1 MAKFELWDGE
11 TDTFEELD
19 EFNETGDET
28 WVSAHAL
35 LDSGGEGSLLRTLG
49 PNLDHERFWSGGF
62 IETGDIVLLAS
73 LFAFS
78 RVGLGCSMFNLLNWS
93 VFLLLTKNDVED
105 GDDEFDDGDD
115 DDDGDEFECI
125 FGLGGSSTR
134 DKSEAVR
141 LVEVTML
148 FIEFWF
154 SVSSLL

>member
-1 MAKFELWDGE
+1 
-11 TDTFEELD
+11 
-19 EFNETGDET
+19 
-28 WVSAHAL
+28 
-35 LDSGGEGSLLRTLG
+35 
-49 PNLDHERFWSGGF
+49 
-62 IETGDIVLLAS
+62 
-73 LFAFS
+73 
-78 RVGLGCSMFNLLNWS
+78 MFNLLNWS